1 MDTLVGTGPHFTKL
15 LAAHAMFVNSGDRI
29 CSGKDGIRTG
39 RLRTRLGQ
47 RNPQTGYLLWGPN
60 EESHVLVLDFFENI
74 DGWLATQTMK
84 CVRGEPSARF
94 YTSKY
99 PQSTPAASVGT
110 SRSYSTAL
118 MTPRT

>member
-1 MDTLVGTGPHFTKL
+1 MSRGVNIAALIGSLFCVGILSGKDAHRCMDTLVGTGPHFMKL

-60 EESHVLVLDFFENI
+60 EESHVLVL
-74 DGWLATQTMK
+74 
-84 CVRGEPSARF
+84 VRLPLNGFSM
-94 YTSKY
+94 YT
-99 PQSTPAASVGT
+99 
-110 SRSYSTAL
+110 
-118 MTPRT
+118 